1 MADGPERHRLG
12 NTPATRQPSLE
23 QHVWPGSP
31 LRLPCD
37 RVLVRCAKQEDK
49 LNFVVVIANGDH
61 LKEVMLEP
69 PSADRQGT
77 NRHNRTADSND
88 KIAPET

>member
-1 MADGPERHRLG
+1 L
-12 NTPATRQPSLE
+12 L
-23 QHVWPGSP
+23 
-31 LRLPCD
+31 
-37 RVLVRCAKQEDK
+37 RCAKQEDK

-69 PSADRQGT
+69 PSADRQGA